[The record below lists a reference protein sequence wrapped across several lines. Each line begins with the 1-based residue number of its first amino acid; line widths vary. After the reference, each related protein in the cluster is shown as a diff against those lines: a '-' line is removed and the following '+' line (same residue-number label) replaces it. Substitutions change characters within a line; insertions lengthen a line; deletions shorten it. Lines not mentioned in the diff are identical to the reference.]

1 MQNAGNILIY
11 ISSAFPLIGML
22 WSFKDTVP
30 FGAWIL
36 FFFGGMI
43 MSGVGGA
50 LQAMGARQQT

>member
-1 MQNAGNILIY
+1 MQQAGNILVY
-11 ISSAFPLIGML
+11 ISSALPLIGML

-30 FGAWIL
+30 FGAWIV

-50 LQAMGARQQT
+50 LQAMAARQQT

>member
-1 MQNAGNILIY
+1 MQNVGNILTY
-11 ISSAFPLIGML
+11 ISASFPLIGML

-30 FGAWIL
+30 LGAWVL

-50 LQAMGARQQT
+50 LQAIGARQQT

>member
-1 MQNAGNILIY
+1 MQQAGNILIY

-50 LQAMGARQQT
+50 LQAMAARQQV

>member
-1 MQNAGNILIY
+1 MAQAGNILVY

-50 LQAMGARQQT
+50 LQAMAARQQV